1 MATEYPL
8 SNGAEMGDAH
18 DGASHLRPHSNGSGQ
33 SEERAGS
40 PTTTRHVLED
50 ILAQPV
56 ARRFLG
62 WLSVTDGNGCSRLE
76 RICETYDRANV
87 AVRDKFKWALPH
99 LAIDWGLRRTGASKE
114 IAKAK
119 LFHHHPTVRALAL
132 TARSIARYGLSA
144 PQRFAAPLFVV
155 WNITRACNL
164 ECQHCYENATHKPQR
179 DELTLGEKIGIIDEL
194 ATAGVPFMAIAGG
207 EPLVCK
213 DLWPVIQYAHKRD
226 IHLTIA
232 TNGTMITPEVATR
245 LIESGVKYVEVSIDS
260 IHPGEHDAFRRRQG
274 SWAKSIQ
281 GIKNLVAA
289 GMRTGLAMCFTRET
303 YRSVDEAVHF
313 ATDLGCKTFSHF
325 NFIPAGRGTEIT
337 RSDLSP
343 RQREW
348 LIRRLAWH
356 LQEGKINVI
365 STAPQFGR
373 ACIAY
378 GSPEGLF
385 AIGHVG
391 RGPGKQTL
399 VLARYIGGCGAGR
412 CYCAIQP
419 NGEVT
424 PCVYIP
430 SLVVGNL
437 RNQKLGRIRDCGLF
451 RLLSDRADRGG
462 RCRTCDFRPYCGGCR
477 ARALAYTGS
486 ITEGNPGCIYN
497 RAESQEAPRTEGWH
511 EPERDVELPG
521 CPKSSHNLTH
531 GRENALHGAATMEE
545 RGIAKS

>member
-1 MATEYPL
+1 MATKYPL
-8 SNGAEMGDAH
+8 SNGAEVGDAH
-18 DGASHLRPHSNGSGQ
+18 NGASQLGPRSNGSGQ
-33 SEERAGS
+33 SEETAGS
-40 PTTTRHVLED
+40 QAATRHVLED
-50 ILAQPV
+50 ILARPATRKV
-56 ARRFLG
+56 LG
-62 WLSVTDGNGCSRLE
+62 WLAAVDHNGRSRFE
-76 RICETYDRANV
+76 RISETYDRPNV
-87 AVRDKFKWALPH
+87 PVGDRLKWALPH
-99 LAIDWGLRRTGASKE
+99 LAIDLGLRRTGASKE
-114 IAKAK
+114 KAKAK

-144 PQRFAAPLFVV
+144 PQRFDAPLFVV

-164 ECQHCYENATHKPQR
+164 ECQHCYENATRKLQR

-213 DLWPVIQYAHKRD
+213 DLWPVIEYAHKRD
-226 IHLTIA
+226 IHLTVA

-260 IHPGEHDAFRRRQG
+260 IHPEEHDAFRRRQG

-289 GMRTGLAMCFTRET
+289 GMRTGFAMCFTRET

-313 ATDLGCKTFSHF
+313 ATDMGCKTFSHF

-337 RSDLSP
+337 RSDPSP

-356 LQEGKINVI
+356 LQEGRINVI

-385 AIGHVG
+385 ALGHVG

-419 NGEVT
+419 NGDVT

-430 SLVVGNL
+430 SLVVGSL
-437 RNQKLGRIRDCGLF
+437 RNQKLSRIWDCELF
-451 RLLSDRADRGG
+451 RILSNRADRGG
-462 RCRTCDFRPYCGGCR
+462 HCRTCDFRAYCGGCR
-477 ARALAYTGS
+477 ARALAYTGN
-486 ITEGNPGCIYN
+486 ITEGDPGCIYN
-497 RAESQEAPRTEGWH
+497 RSEPQEAPSIEERR
-511 EPERDVELPG
+511 EPEWDVELPG
-521 CPKSSHNLTH
+521 CPKSSQDLTH
-531 GRENALHGAATMEE
+531 DREDVLHGAAAMVE